1 MSEKNYKEKLNNIK
15 AFIFDVDGVL
25 TDGRVLVTTSGEM
38 HRSLNTKDG
47 FAMKFALTNGYKIA
61 IISGGTNEGV
71 RDRFEELGVQK
82 VYLGVHQK
90 DDSFD
95 DFVKENNLNSS
106 EVLYMGDDIPDLS
119 VMEKSGL
126 STCPK
131 DAVTD
136 VKDSADYISHK
147 KGGDGCVREIIE
159 QVLRVKGDWPFGKN
173 NK

>member
-136 VKDSADYISHK
+136 VKDAADYISHK

>member
-1 MSEKNYKEKLNNIK
+1 MSEKNYKEKLNNIR

-25 TDGRVLVTTSGEM
+25 TDGRVLVTTSGEL
-38 HRSLNTKDG
+38 HRSMNTKDG

-82 VYLGVHQK
+82 VYLGAHQK

-136 VKDSADYISHK
+136 VKDAADYISHK

-173 NK
+173 KK

>member
-1 MSEKNYKEKLNNIK
+1 MSEKNYKEKLNNIR

-38 HRSLNTKDG
+38 HRSMNTKDG

-136 VKDSADYISHK
+136 VKDAADYISHK

>member
-1 MSEKNYKEKLNNIK
+1 MSKKNYKEKLNNIR

-38 HRSLNTKDG
+38 HRSMNTKDG

-82 VYLGVHQK
+82 VYLGAHQK

-126 STCPK
+126 STCPN

-136 VKDSADYISHK
+136 VKNAADYISHK

-159 QVLRVKGDWPFGKN
+159 QVLRVQGNWPFGKN
-173 NK
+173 NN

>member
-1 MSEKNYKEKLNNIK
+1 MSEKNYKEKLNNIR

-25 TDGRVLVTTSGEM
+25 TDGRVLVTTSGKM
-38 HRSLNTKDG
+38 HRSMNTKDG

-136 VKDSADYISHK
+136 VKDAADYISHK